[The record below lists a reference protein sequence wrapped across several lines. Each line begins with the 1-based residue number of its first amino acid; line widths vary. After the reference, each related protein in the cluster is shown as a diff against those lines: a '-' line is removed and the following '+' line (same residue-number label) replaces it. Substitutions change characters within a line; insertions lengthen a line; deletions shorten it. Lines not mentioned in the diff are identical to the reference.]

1 MSAGVLSCTLPLPTN
16 YRLQDILS
24 FHARDALAVAEIV
37 EANQLRKG
45 IVWHGSPACLTLR
58 FLPMAAEI
66 ELSIDHTS
74 ASLDVDKLSGLAA
87 RMPGLNQPV
96 ELVMHRAL
104 HAAAP
109 GIRAD
114 FNFYQHNG
122 LIPVGGRKMS
132 QNSVTNNEARM
143 YFALAGM
150 EEG

>member
-1 MSAGVLSCTLPLPTN
+1 
-16 YRLQDILS
+16 
-24 FHARDALAVAEIV
+24 
-37 EANQLRKG
+37 
-45 IVWHGSPACLTLR
+45 
-58 FLPMAAEI
+58 MAAEI
-66 ELSIDHTS
+66 ELSIDQTS
-74 ASLDVDKLSGLAA
+74 ASLDVDKLSVMAA
-87 RMPGLNQPV
+87 RMLGLNQPV
-96 ELVMHRAL
+96 ELVMLRAL

-114 FNFYQHNG
+114 FSFYQHNG